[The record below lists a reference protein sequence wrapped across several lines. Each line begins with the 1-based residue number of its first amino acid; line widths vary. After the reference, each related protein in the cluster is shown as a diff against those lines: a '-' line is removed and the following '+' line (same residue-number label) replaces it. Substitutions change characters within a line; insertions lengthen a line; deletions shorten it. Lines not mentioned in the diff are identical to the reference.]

1 MPRIKKPCLSL
12 TMSEIKRRTRTGC
25 LTCRTRRVKCDERK
39 PSCNR
44 CTVANIECAGYAPKR
59 QIELRLPNRQRGAS
73 QSQQNSPA
81 DGSIMTDDDHVHSEQ
96 FQVSARG
103 PPGSTPSDPAS
114 GPASAP
120 SANPAFGAPFPR
132 PQFRHD
138 GLPLVGLP
146 SNPRLSQRPCAAS
159 REVLAYHQFFFR
171 TLPMLFP
178 ADHLPFWRDRLCDEA
193 WCIEYA
199 QRGILALGCMHRAA
213 LMISMLGEND
223 QDRGLDTKV
232 IAVQAYTQA
241 LQELSSRLDEA
252 ERSLDVLS
260 AVLVLMAY
268 FECFASNIPAAY
280 SHVRTANYYF
290 TALKSNASLPVDNLA
305 LESLETALRALAWT
319 CYMAVPLPGMLLS
332 VGRTM
337 TTGHTAPGPFFLQRS
352 LLQILV
358 ASEVHDEIWNLA
370 PVRQESSVLLDGIHR
385 LQHNLREWRESHGH
399 LHPNPET
406 DTAAPASLDNLEEC
420 HFPIPPSPYL
430 ALPPHLCLYG
440 AMFNF
445 LMARIMWTLCLHDK
459 SRDAKKMES
468 EAYMYF
474 YQTMRFAATHAANSS
489 SRTLPNGTYST
500 DASVSSE
507 EMDRSFLPILYI
519 TGQCCPQPSWLRW
532 IAQLMKQIGD
542 QGLFNGFVLSASLK
556 VLHRMELSHNL
567 LSTDR
572 IERYPNPALRIISTL
587 IPETNA
593 QGFVCYYAKPSRFN
607 SGWIN
612 RDTLTYY
619 PIAHARFSPE
629 LDDDS
634 AAKREIDIYDEHR
647 SMVEQ
652 FTSEW
657 ILSRPIAS
665 NWQSRSS
672 GARFNL
678 DHVLR
683 DHINGSRLLPM
694 NQRTPGGSMV
704 RY

>member
-1 MPRIKKPCLSL
+1 
-12 TMSEIKRRTRTGC
+12 MSEIKRRTRTGC
-25 LTCRTRRVKCDERK
+25 LTCRARRVKCDERK
-39 PSCNR
+39 PACNR
-44 CTVANIECAGYAPKR
+44 CTIANVECAGYAPKR
-59 QIELRLPNRQRGAS
+59 QIEVRLPNRRGAS
-73 QSQQNSPA
+73 HSQQNSPA
-81 DGSIMTDDDHVHSEQ
+81 GDSSMIDDDDLRSEQ
-96 FQVSARG
+96 FHVSPQG
-103 PPGSTPSDPAS
+103 PPGSTPSGPPS

-120 SANPAFGAPFPR
+120 SAYAAPCAPFPR

-199 QRGILALGCMHRAA
+199 QRGLLALGCMHRAA

-223 QDRGLDTKV
+223 QNRGLDTKV

-252 ERSLDVLS
+252 EKSLDVLS

-280 SHVRTANYYF
+280 GHVRAANYYF
-290 TALKSNASLPVDNLA
+290 TALKSNTSLRVDDLA
-305 LESLETALRALAWT
+305 LESLETALQTLAWT

-337 TTGHTAPGPFFLQRS
+337 TTGFIAPSPFFLQRR

-358 ASEVHDEIWNLA
+358 DSGVHDEIWSPL
-370 PVRQESSVLLDGIHR
+370 PIRQESSTFLDKVYR
-385 LQHNLREWRESHGH
+385 LQRNLREWRDVHGH
-399 LHPNPET
+399 LHPILET
-406 DTAAPASLDNLEEC
+406 DITALTSIDNSEEY

-430 ALPPHLCLYG
+430 ALPPNLCLSG

-445 LMARIMWTLCLHDK
+445 LMARILWTLCLHDK
-459 SRDAKKMES
+459 SQDAKKMES
-468 EAYMYF
+468 EAYMHF
-474 YQTMRFAATHAANSS
+474 YQTMRFAATHAANNS

-500 DASVSSE
+500 DAAVSSE
-507 EMDRSFLPILYI
+507 EMDKSFLPILYI
-519 TGQCCPQPSWLRW
+519 TGQCSPQPSWLRW
-532 IAQLMKQIGD
+532 IAQLMKQIGE

-572 IERYPNPALRIISTL
+572 IERYPSPALRIISTL

-612 RDTLTYY
+612 RDSLTYY

-634 AAKREIDIYDEHR
+634 VAKREIDIYDEQR
-647 SMVEQ
+647 SMEEQ
-652 FTSEW
+652 FTLEW
-657 ILSRPIAS
+657 ILSRPVAS
-665 NWQSRSS
+665 SWQSRSS
-672 GARFNL
+672 EAGFNL

-683 DHINGSRLLPM
+683 DHINGGRLLPM
-694 NQRTPGGSMV
+694 NQRTPGGSTI